1 MLTHL
6 SINNMAIIE
15 SLQLDLQRGM
25 TVLTGETGAGKSI
38 IIDAISLLIGDRAST
53 DLIRHHEDK
62 AVIEGI
68 FEVEAN
74 ESLKNILSALDIE
87 MDNQLVVKRTIRR
100 TTNGQIRVNG
110 QLVTANQLREIGAQ
124 LIDIHVQHDTHR
136 LFSPEFNYEVLDNMA
151 LDESMKQLNVQYSEA
166 LKTFIQ
172 ARQAYLDFKKNA
184 AEIHAR
190 IDLLAFQKNELEK
203 ANLKPG
209 EMEELEERRA
219 IISNADKLHSS
230 FSTILQQVN
239 DDGGALEKLYEA
251 LHLTTSM
258 QTLNPSLDQAAT
270 MINDIYYGLEEY
282 ADLISQQLGSLSYE
296 PEELEDIDA
305 RLSALQQL
313 KRKYRMEIEEIIA
326 YYEKICEELLQVED
340 SEHYEQSL
348 VLKVKETNKKLIQAG
363 EQLND
368 ARKVISDQIKESLI
382 AELQDLQLPSAVF
395 DVQFTRQKNDN
406 ILTGVYYNHGL
417 YDIQFLLSTNKGEPP
432 KPLHKVASGGE
443 LSRVMLALKTILN
456 RGQLISTIIF
466 DEIDTGVSGVVAS
479 SIGSK
484 MVEIAKMKQILCITH
499 LPQVASLADHHIHVS
514 KHEKEGRT
522 VTKVKDLNLE
532 ERTVEIARMLS
543 GEDITAS
550 AMENARQLLHA

>member
-6 SINNMAIIE
+6 SIKNMAIIE
-15 SLQLDLQRGM
+15 SLQLDLQQGM

-53 DLIRHHEDK
+53 ELIRHHEDK

-68 FEVEAN
+68 FEVKAN
-74 ESLKNILSALDIE
+74 ESLRNKLALLDID
-87 MDNQLVVKRTIRR
+87 MDNQIVVKRTIRR

-110 QLVTANQLREIGAQ
+110 QLVTANQLRDIGSQ

-151 LDESMKQLNVQYSEA
+151 LDESLKQLNDRYSEA
-166 LKTFIQ
+166 LQTFTK
-172 ARQAYLDFKKNA
+172 ARQSYLDFKKNA
-184 AEIHAR
+184 SEVHAR
-190 IDLLAFQKNELEK
+190 LDLLAFQKNELEK

-209 EMEELEERRA
+209 ELEELEERRSV
-219 IISNADKLHSS
+219 ISNADKLHKS
-230 FSTILQQVN
+230 FSTILREIN

-258 QTLNPSLDQAAT
+258 QPLSQGLSEAAT

-326 YYEKICEELLQVED
+326 YYEKICEELAQVED

-348 VLKVKETNKKLIQAG
+348 VQKVKETNKKLIQAG
-363 EQLND
+363 ELLND
-368 ARKVISDQIKESLI
+368 ARIEISDQIKKSLI

-406 ILTGVYYNHGL
+406 ILTGTYYNHGL

-484 MVEIAKMKQILCITH
+484 MVEIAKTKQILCITH

-522 VTKVKDLNLE
+522 VTKVKDLNLG

-543 GEDITAS
+543 GEDITDS